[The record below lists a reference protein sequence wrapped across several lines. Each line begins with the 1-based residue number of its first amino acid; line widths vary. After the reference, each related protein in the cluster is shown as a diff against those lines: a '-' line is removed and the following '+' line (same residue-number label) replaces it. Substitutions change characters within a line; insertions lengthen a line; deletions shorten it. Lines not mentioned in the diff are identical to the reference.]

1 MLNDM
6 TERNLDLWKS
16 VQDGFLKAAASS
28 AQAHQP
34 GLGKK
39 EGKS

>member
-16 VQDGFLKAAASS
+16 VQEGFLNAAANSGRIT
-28 AQAHQP
+28 P
-34 GLGKK
+34 GKDN
-39 EGKS
+39 KS